1 MTTIHDVAK
10 IAGVSVS
17 TVSRVLN
24 DSGPVSDETRK
35 KVEEAV
41 AAVGYRP
48 NPSAR
53 SLRTQRTDLIALIV
67 PDIINEY
74 FSIISRGAQDV
85 VEQHGYHMLLCNTD
99 GNENAEID
107 YMQMLENGRV
117 DGFIITPP
125 GPNLNRKADD
135 YLRNLGRTDKPF
147 VMIGDRLGEVDVCDI
162 VTADTGIG
170 TREAM
175 MHLLES
181 GHSIIAYLGGPEAKS
196 VATKRLDAYKQ
207 ELSRRGLRINRELI
221 YETDLS
227 LQGGY
232 ETAQKMIAQW
242 RSLAGERARTIP
254 TAVFA
259 VNDMV
264 AIGVIMALRDYGLQV
279 PQDVAV
285 VGFDDVPLAS
295 FIQPRLTTV
304 AQPKYDLGRLAAE
317 RLMLRIAGSV
327 VAKQEIILPTRLV
340 VRESTQPK
348 QVVPLSCLEE

>member
-1 MTTIHDVAK
+1 MTTIYDVAK

-53 SLRTQRTDLIALIV
+53 SLRTQKTDLIALIV

-74 FSIISRGAQDV
+74 FSVISRGVQDV

-125 GPNLNRKADD
+125 GPNLNQNADD
-135 YLRNLGRTDKPF
+135 YLRSLGRADKPF
-147 VMIGDRLGEVDVCDI
+147 VMIGDRLGETGVCDI
-162 VTADTGIG
+162 VTADTSVG

-181 GHSIIAYLGGPEAKS
+181 GHSMIAYLGGPEAKS
-196 VATKRLDAYKQ
+196 VATNRLKAYKQ
-207 ELSRRGLRINRELI
+207 GLSRRGLSVNKELI

-232 ETAQKMIAQW
+232 ETARRMIDQW
-242 RSLAGERARTIP
+242 RSSPSKSAGSIP
-254 TAVFA
+254 TAIFA

-264 AIGVIMALRDYGLQV
+264 AIGVIMALRDYGLRV
-279 PQDVAV
+279 PEDVAV

-317 RLMLRIAGSV
+317 RLMLQIADTGEP
-327 VAKQEIILPTRLV
+327 KRKIILPTRLV
-340 VRESTQPK
+340 VRESTQPR
-348 QVVPLSCLEE
+348 QDVPFL